1 MKEDKVIKKEVI
13 VKDGSQMKQNITT
26 VVEQPSSVEI
36 GPIKVQDS
44 NIGIAVVVA
53 IIIAAV
59 GYMFWKKFKK
69 GK

>member
-1 MKEDKVIKKEVI
+1 MNQ
-13 VKDGSQMKQNITT
+13 SITT

-44 NIGIAVVVA
+44 NIGIAVIVA
-53 IIIAAV
+53 IIIAAGAYIV
-59 GYMFWKKFKK
+59 WRKVKK

>member
-13 VKDGSQMKQNITT
+13 VKEGGQMNQSITT

-36 GPIKVQDS
+36 GPIQVQDS
-44 NIGIAVVVA
+44 NIGIAVIVA
-53 IIIAAV
+53 IIIAAGAYIV
-59 GYMFWKKFKK
+59 WRKVKK

>member
-13 VKDGSQMKQNITT
+13 VKEGGQMNQSITT

-44 NIGIAVVVA
+44 NIGIAVIVA
-53 IIIAAV
+53 IIIAAGAYIV
-59 GYMFWKKFKK
+59 WRKVKK

>member
-1 MKEDKVIKKEVI
+1 MKKDKVMKKEVI
-13 VKDGSQMKQNITT
+13 VKDGGQMKQNITT

-44 NIGIAVVVA
+44 NIGIAVIVA
-53 IIIAAV
+53 IIIAAGAYIV
-59 GYMFWKKFKK
+59 WRKVKK

>member
-1 MKEDKVIKKEVI
+1 MKKEVI
-13 VKDGSQMKQNITT
+13 VKEGGQMNQSITT
-26 VVEQPSSVEI
+26 VIEQPSSVEI

-53 IIIAAV
+53 IIIAA
-59 GYMFWKKFKK
+59 GSYIIWKKFKK